1 MRILENAKA
10 WSQPSAIDYYSKHRH
25 EVSDLY
31 PSERVFLPRVLFP
44 GIKVLDV
51 GCASGGFFNIMR
63 ALEPTIDYTG
73 IDIAEPAVD
82 LARRTYQEA
91 RFEVADGVTIPF
103 DDGTFDLVHCTSV
116 LVIEPRYQEVW
127 KEMYRVTS
135 RFVLADMR
143 LLKDI
148 EGQGG
153 LQDSHYRIQF
163 DGQEQEAVV
172 PYVVSDADDVISF
185 LLDLEPRPRA
195 LRGTGYFHE
204 VSEMADT
211 CYSQVCMSI
220 LLVEKGNLETT
231 QTELDLDDLPL
242 EFSAFPVRTATNE

>member
-148 EGQGG
+148 EGHGG

-172 PYVVSDADDVISF
+172 PYVVSDADEVISF

-211 CYSQVCMSI
+211 RYSQVCMSI

>member
-1 MRILENAKA
+1 MENAKA

-148 EGQGG
+148 EGHGG

-172 PYVVSDADDVISF
+172 PYVVSDADEVISF

-242 EFSAFPVRTATNE
+242 EFSAFPVRTATKE

>member
-1 MRILENAKA
+1 MENAKA

-116 LVIEPRYQEVW
+116 LVIEPRYQEIW

-172 PYVVSDADDVISF
+172 PYVVSDADEVISF
-185 LLDLEPRPRA
+185 LLDSEPRPRA

-242 EFSAFPVRTATNE
+242 EFSAFPVRTATKE

>member
-1 MRILENAKA
+1 MEYAKA
-10 WSQPSAIDYYSKHRH
+10 WSQPSAIEYYSKHRR

-63 ALEPTIDYTG
+63 TLEPTLDYTG

-82 LARRTYQEA
+82 LARQTYQDA
-91 RFEVADGVTIPF
+91 RFEVADGAAIPF
-103 DDGTFDLVHCTSV
+103 GDGTFDLVHCTSV

-127 KEMYRVTS
+127 EEMYRVSS

-148 EGQGG
+148 ERQEG

-163 DGQEQEAVV
+163 DAQDQEGIM
-172 PYVVSDADDVISF
+172 PYVVSDAGKVIEF
-185 LLDLEPRPRA
+185 LLNLDPCPRA

-204 VSEMADT
+204 VSNMADT
-211 CYSQVCMSI
+211 QYSRVCMSI
-220 LLVEKGNLETT
+220 LLVEKGNVETT
-231 QTELDLDDLPL
+231 RTEMDLNDLPL
-242 EFSAFPVRTATNE
+242 EFSAFPS

>member
-1 MRILENAKA
+1 MEYAKA
-10 WSQPSAIDYYSKHRH
+10 WSQPSAIEYYSKHRR

-63 ALEPTIDYTG
+63 TLEPTLDYAG

-82 LARRTYQEA
+82 LARQTYQDA
-91 RFEVADGVTIPF
+91 RFEVADGAAIPF
-103 DDGTFDLVHCTSV
+103 GDGTFDLVHCTSV

-127 KEMYRVTS
+127 EEMYRVSS

-148 EGQGG
+148 ERQEG

-163 DGQEQEAVV
+163 DAQDQEGIV
-172 PYVVSDADDVISF
+172 PYVVSDAGKVIEF
-185 LLDLEPRPRA
+185 LLNLGPCPRA

-204 VSEMADT
+204 VSNMADT
-211 CYSQVCMSI
+211 QYYRVCMSI
-220 LLVEKGNLETT
+220 LLVEKGNVETT
-231 QTELDLDDLPL
+231 RTEMDLNDLPL
-242 EFSAFPVRTATNE
+242 EFSAFPS

>member
-1 MRILENAKA
+1 METAKA
-10 WSQPSAIDYYSKHRH
+10 WSQPSALDFYYKHRH

-63 ALEPTIDYTG
+63 TLEPAIDYTG
-73 IDIAEPAVD
+73 IDIAKPAVD
-82 LARRTYQEA
+82 LARQRYPEA
-91 RFEVADGVTIPF
+91 RFEVTSGMAMPF

-116 LVIEPRYQEVW
+116 LNNEPRYPELW
-127 KEMYRVTS
+127 REMYRVAN

-148 EGQGG
+148 GGLKSAQNSSYTIQFEGQ
-153 LQDSHYRIQF
+153 D
-163 DGQEQEAVV
+163 QEAVV
-172 PYVVSDADDVISF
+172 PYVVSDADEVISY
-185 LLDLEPRPRA
+185 LLSLNPRPQA

-204 VSEMADT
+204 VSELADT
-211 CYSQVCMSI
+211 PFSQVCMSI
-220 LLVEKGNLETT
+220 LLVEKGSSATART
-231 QTELDLDDLPL
+231 KLDLKDLPL
-242 EFSAFPVRTATNE
+242 EFAVDPALVQ

>member
-1 MRILENAKA
+1 MENVKA

-172 PYVVSDADDVISF
+172 PYVVSDADEVISF

-204 VSEMADT
+204 VSEMANT

-242 EFSAFPVRTATNE
+242 EFSAFPVRTATKE